1 MSVPVCCYTF
11 AEWDCKLLAPLTMV
25 RASMEDILA
34 QTNGCGRAGIEDW
47 LVPDTIWGLD
57 ISPVYRV
64 HDWMYADAQEETDE
78 PAALS
83 AEIEADAVFA
93 ANLDGIICQKSGN
106 KLMRWL
112 RLQIAHWYIDAVSCT
127 DIVSPKLLAGVTNAQ
142 K

>member
-1 MSVPVCCYTF
+1 MSDLVTHCFDAWGVTLIMPR
-11 AEWDCKLLAPLTMV
+11 TM
-25 RASMEDILA
+25 SLEDMDDIMIM
-34 QTNGCGRAGIEDW
+34 TNGCGREGAENRF
-47 LVPDTIWGLD
+47 VPDSILGLD
-57 ISPVYRV
+57 ISPACRV
-64 HDWMYADAQEETDE
+64 HDWMYEDAQEETDE
-78 PAALS
+78 PAALA

>member
-1 MSVPVCCYTF
+1 MSDLVTHCFDAWGVTLIMPR
-11 AEWDCKLLAPLTMV
+11 TM
-25 RASMEDILA
+25 SLEDMDDIMIL
-34 QTNGCGRAGIEDW
+34 TNGCGREGAENR
-47 LVPDTIWGLD
+47 LVPDSILGLD
-57 ISPVYRV
+57 ISPACRV
-64 HDWMYADAQEETDE
+64 HDWMYEDAQEETDE
-78 PAALS
+78 PAALA